1 MLKSKRYILMR
12 YYKNLTPE
20 ARRRTVLGAVA
31 FSSAM
36 EGMNVAHKTCCK
48 ELQKSSGKFHLIKR
62 SSSRARG

>member
-1 MLKSKRYILMR
+1 MR

-36 EGMNVAHKTCCK
+36 EGMDTAYEACRH
-48 ELQKSSGKFHLIKR
+48 ELKKMEKSHLVKR
-62 SSSRARG
+62 SNRQARG